1 MASKGENGLDEKE
14 LLEIIRRGECHTTEF
29 KKSTTDITKDVYE
42 SICAFSNRD
51 GGHIFLGI
59 KDNGE
64 ILGIEQNSVDKMKKD
79 FVTAINNSN
88 KMYPPLFLSPT
99 EYELKGKKVLYIYVP
114 VGTQV
119 CRCSG
124 RIYDRNNESDIDI
137 TDQEELVYK
146 LYARKQGTYFVNK
159 VFTEWGMEVL
169 RPDLID
175 RVRKMTRVRNNSHPW
190 LSMDDEEL
198 LRSAGLILLNQE
210 NKKEGI
216 TLAAILLFGKDT
228 TILSALPQ
236 HKTDMIFRVQ
246 NLDRYDDRDVII
258 TNLLDSY
265 DRMNEFAKKHLND
278 PFVLDGM
285 QSVSARDAILR
296 EIISNSLAHRD
307 YSNGYVAKMVIEKDR
322 IFVEN
327 SNRTHGHGSLNLNT
341 FEPFP
346 KNPAIS
352 KVFREIGLADE
363 LGSGMRNTYKFT
375 RLYSGGVPEFIE
387 GEIFKTVIPLNGTA
401 TMRSGPINSDQVRDQ
416 VSDQVRDQIGQD
428 IVIIKILEF
437 CKTARSKKEISE
449 YIGYRNLTYLT
460 RTFLKP
466 LLKSGKLLYTIPD
479 KPQSRLQKYITK
491 Q

>member
-1 MASKGENGLDEKE
+1 MNEKE
-14 LLEIIRRGECHTTEF
+14 LLEIIGRGECHTTEF
-29 KKSTTDITKDVYE
+29 KKSTVDITKDVYE

-51 GGHIFLGI
+51 GGHVFLGV

-64 ILGIEQNSVDKMKKD
+64 ILGIEPDCIEKMKKD
-79 FVTAINNSN
+79 FVTAINNAN
-88 KMYPPLFLSPT
+88 KMYPPLFLTPV
-99 EYELKGKKVLYIYVP
+99 EYELEGRKILHIYVP

-119 CRCSG
+119 SRCSG

-137 TDQEELVYK
+137 TDNEELVYK

-159 VFTEWGMEVL
+159 VFPEWGIDVL
-169 RPDLID
+169 RPELIE
-175 RVRKMTRVRNNSHPW
+175 RARKMTRARSNNHPW
-190 LSMDDEEL
+190 LSMDDEEM
-198 LRSAGLILLNQE
+198 LRSAGLILLDHE
-210 NKKEGI
+210 SRKEGI

-228 TILSALPQ
+228 TIMSALPQ

-246 NLDRYDDRDVII
+246 NLDRYDDRDVIV

-265 DRMNEFAKKHLND
+265 DRMSEFAKKHLND
-278 PFVLDGM
+278 PFVLEGM

-307 YSNGYVAKMVIEKDR
+307 YSSGYVAKMIIEKDW
-322 IFVEN
+322 IFAEN
-327 SNRTHGHGSLNLNT
+327 SNRTHGYGNLNLTT

-375 RLYSGGVPEFIE
+375 KLYSGGVPQFLE
-387 GEIFKTVIPLNGTA
+387 GDIFKTIIPLNDTA
-401 TMRSGPINSDQVRDQ
+401 TLKSGPMSSDQ
-416 VSDQVRDQIGQD
+416 VSDQVGDQVGDQVEQD
-428 IVIIKILEF
+428 QVTRKILEF
-437 CKTARSKKEISE
+437 CKTARTKKEISE
-449 YIGYRNLTYLT
+449 HIGYKNLTYMT
-460 RTFLKP
+460 RTYLKP
-466 LLKSGKLLYTIPD
+466 LLEKDKLLYTIPE